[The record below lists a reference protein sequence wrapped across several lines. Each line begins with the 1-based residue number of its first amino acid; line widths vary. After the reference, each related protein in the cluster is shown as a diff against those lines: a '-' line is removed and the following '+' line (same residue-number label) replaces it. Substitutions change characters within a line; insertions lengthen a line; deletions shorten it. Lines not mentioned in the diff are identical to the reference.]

1 MHAPRFEIP
10 RLSVMARH
18 ALPHVVEA
26 TVIPVAIF
34 LVSMRVLG
42 VWGAVIAGT
51 VWGYGA
57 ILRRVIQGR
66 RIPGILA
73 LGVVTLTARTV
84 VTVLTGSVFVYF
96 LQPTLGTAL
105 VATAFLVSVPVGHPL
120 AERLVGDFCP
130 IPDDVMA
137 NTHVKLFFRRITLLW
152 ACTQGLNA
160 TLTLWL
166 LVSQS
171 VGTFVVARTVVSWS
185 LTGTAIL
192 ISTVWFRRSMT
203 RHGILA
209 ARREEPVPVPLPA
222 T

>member
-1 MHAPRFEIP
+1 MHPPHFEIP
-10 RLSVMARH
+10 RLRVMARH

-26 TVIPVAIF
+26 TVIPVALF
-34 LVSMRVLG
+34 LVTLRVLG
-42 VWGAVIAGT
+42 VWGAVIAGML
-51 VWGYGA
+51 WGYGA
-57 ILRRVIQGR
+57 VLRRVLRGR
-66 RIPGILA
+66 RVPGILA

-105 VATAFLVSVPVGHPL
+105 VAIAFLLSVPVGHPL
-120 AERLVGDFCP
+120 AERLAGDFCP
-130 IPDDVMA
+130 IPDDVLA
-137 NTHVKLFFRRITLLW
+137 NAHVKLFFRRITVLW

-171 VGTFVVARTVVSWS
+171 VATFVVARTVVSWS

-192 ISTVWFRRSMT
+192 ISTLWFKRSMA

-209 ARREEPVPVPLPA
+209 TRHQMVGPIPVA
-222 T
+222 AS